1 MAEAKPDALP
11 FAADALHTTALA
23 ASPGAA
29 LIEGEAGY
37 YGLSRAVLEIGR
49 SCLTPGARVVDLRC
63 DLRVVMPLI
72 EEHEDLCRFTLLSPD
87 EESYLQCF
95 DRMRTRVRLGFVDTA
110 QIDLAERFPEVSAR
124 LFLALGALGDLSE
137 GRRAEVA
144 RSMHR
149 RLERSGTGV
158 IMETVEDGIALGQRR
173 KRGLWSAAEWESLFK
188 HAGFSSVQRL
198 WTDGGRMAWSV
209 RK

>member
-11 FAADALHTTALA
+11 FAADALHTTVLA

-37 YGLSRAVLEIGR
+37 YGLSRIVLEIGR
-49 SCLTPGARVVDLRC
+49 ACLTPGARVVDLRC
-63 DLRVVMPLI
+63 DLRAVMPLI

-87 EESYLQCF
+87 EEDRFQCF

-124 LFLALGALGDLSE
+124 LLLALGALGDLPE
-137 GRRAEVA
+137 GRRAEVV

-149 RLERSGTGV
+149 RLERDGAALV
-158 IMETVEDGIALGQRR
+158 MERVGMGIGPAGQDERSP
-173 KRGLWSAAEWESLFK
+173 WSVLEWEALFR
-188 HAGFSSVQRL
+188 HAGFRTVQRL
-198 WTDGGRMAWSV
+198 WGDGEHVLWQV

>member
-23 ASPGAA
+23 ASPDAA

-149 RLERSGTGV
+149 RLERDGVGLVMERVGREIGTSSRD
-158 IMETVEDGIALGQRR
+158 ERP
-173 KRGLWSAAEWESLFK
+173 LWSALEWEALFR
-188 HAGFSSVQRL
+188 HAGFRTVQRL
-198 WTDGGRMAWSV
+198 WGDGESMLWLV